1 MHGPHH
7 PEQDRA
13 VAHAGVEHPQ
23 RRRARVN
30 IGELEPDPAGHHP
43 LFAAG
48 VDEQQVFLPVVEEA
62 EVALW
67 IALPGRDRG
76 RRSRN
81 PRRPRRPIDDR
92 GTRGVRGHAVVVHEA
107 SDAVERLGRDPS
119 AIAEPRGEL
128 AVIDGAAAEG
138 GIPQARCADNSRRSP
153 AAALGRSCQDAS
165 VEGFAPVP
173 RAPVAKGL
181 CDAPDGDSEPI
192 APISVN
198 HKTSHPRGGRH
209 DGQMPNRRKRSCFV
223 AKDAPYVPH
232 HGSHMGRWEVSHQ
245 RPMAAGRQFAAGKSS
260 ARRTPSAIAEVPS
273 RPPNSHALRPAAKAR
288 STAPSMARAA
298 WAAPSWP

>member
-1 MHGPHH
+1 MLEKPVRHLLQGEADVLETDLLADDVERRVRKAVMHGPHH

-138 GIPQARCADNSRRSP
+138 GFRKPAVPTIVGDLLQQLLGVHAKTPRLRVSLRSRARPLRR
-153 AAALGRSCQDAS
+153 A
-165 VEGFAPVP
+165 
-173 RAPVAKGL
+173 
-181 CDAPDGDSEPI
+181 
-192 APISVN
+192 
-198 HKTSHPRGGRH
+198 
-209 DGQMPNRRKRSCFV
+209 
-223 AKDAPYVPH
+223 YV
-232 HGSHMGRWEVSHQ
+232 M
-245 RPMAAGRQFAAGKSS
+245 
-260 ARRTPSAIAEVPS
+260 RRTGTA
-273 RPPNSHALRPAAKAR
+273 NQLRQ
-288 STAPSMARAA
+288 
-298 WAAPSWP
+298 